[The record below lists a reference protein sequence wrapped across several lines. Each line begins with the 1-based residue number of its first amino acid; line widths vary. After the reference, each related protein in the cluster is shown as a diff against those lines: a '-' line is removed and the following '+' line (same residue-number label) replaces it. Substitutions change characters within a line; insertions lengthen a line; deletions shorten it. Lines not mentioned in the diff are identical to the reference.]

1 MTLEKAKEYILKSS
15 IVMSDQQGQT
25 LLDGDKVMDC
35 VDKIYEDFKV
45 KDK

>member
-1 MTLEKAKEYILKSS
+1 MTLEKAKECILKSS
-15 IVMSDQQGQT
+15 IVMSNQQGEV

-35 VDKIYEDFKV
+35 IDKIYEDFKV